1 VASSSKARRPYRSAL
16 RERHRAATRAAVVD
30 AATALFLEHG
40 YAGASIARIA
50 EASGVSPETVYS
62 VFGTKRELL
71 RETVR
76 AAASSATGSEAVVG
90 ADLLERLRAEP
101 RARRRLDLMAEATR
115 EVLRRVGPLD
125 EVVRAAAIA
134 DPEIAELRRE
144 QEDQR
149 LHDVRMLVK
158 LLAAA
163 GPLRVPER
171 DAADLIWALSRS
183 TDFYR
188 ALTVDR
194 GWSDERA
201 FRALNA
207 AIARV
212 VLPDDH

>member
-1 VASSSKARRPYRSAL
+1 
-16 RERHRAATRAAVVD
+16 
-30 AATALFLEHG
+30 
-40 YAGASIARIA
+40 
-50 EASGVSPETVYS
+50 
-62 VFGTKRELL
+62 
-71 RETVR
+71 
-76 AAASSATGSEAVVG
+76 VVG

-101 RARRRLDLMAEATR
+101 RARRRLELMAEATR

-212 VLPDDH
+212 VLPDDD

>member
-1 VASSSKARRPYRSAL
+1 
-16 RERHRAATRAAVVD
+16 
-30 AATALFLEHG
+30 
-40 YAGASIARIA
+40 
-50 EASGVSPETVYS
+50 
-62 VFGTKRELL
+62 
-71 RETVR
+71 
-76 AAASSATGSEAVVG
+76 
-90 ADLLERLRAEP
+90 
-101 RARRRLDLMAEATR
+101 
-115 EVLRRVGPLD
+115 
-125 EVVRAAAIA
+125 
-134 DPEIAELRRE
+134 
-144 QEDQR
+144 
-149 LHDVRMLVK
+149 MLVK

-212 VLPDDH
+212 VLPDDD